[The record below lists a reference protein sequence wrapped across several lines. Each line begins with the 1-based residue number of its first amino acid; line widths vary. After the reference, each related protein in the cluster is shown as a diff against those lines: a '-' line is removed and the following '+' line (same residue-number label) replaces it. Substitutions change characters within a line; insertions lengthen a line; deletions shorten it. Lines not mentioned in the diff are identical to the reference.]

1 MRKVKNLVALSL
13 ATLIFSS
20 AFIGCGKTE
29 TTKTDET
36 KTETTEKEE
45 ATTEESEPEEEPVE
59 ITWWNYPN
67 YDMLDNTP
75 GKFEQQ
81 IVDNFNKKYPNIK
94 VNIEMIDF
102 NSGPQKINTAI
113 ASNSAPD
120 LIYDYPGRIIDYA
133 RSGVLAPLDDMFT
146 DSFKSDVSSTILDA
160 CKLDDNYY
168 MYPLNTAPFMMSF
181 NKTMLE
187 EAGIAD
193 MLPLDNEDRLWTIDD
208 MTALLK
214 AIQEKIPGV
223 APMTL
228 FSKSSGGDQATR
240 ALISNIY
247 GGQTISDDLS
257 EYTLNSQEAVKALEW
272 VTTGVKE
279 GYIGQGS
286 EALTSN
292 DAMDMYLQGK
302 SASTIIYST
311 VLMKTNSSKKV
322 GNFEEVLVPFPTTS
336 TSVAPKLEAFI
347 GGMAIFDNG
356 DEAKV
361 EATKKLVD
369 FIANDP
375 DTFKDNLIATG
386 GLSVRNSVT
395 GLYDNEEVKYAEN
408 MIKYIGT
415 YYNAVPG
422 FTEMRTYWFP
432 TLQNVLL
439 GNTTAKEAL
448 DDFVQKANETLKN

>member
-1 MRKVKNLVALSL
+1 MRKIKNLVALSL
-13 ATLIFSS
+13 ATLVFSS
-20 AFIGCGKTE
+20 LFVGCGKTE
-29 TTKTDET
+29 TTKN
-36 KTETTEKEE
+36 EKEE
-45 ATTEESEPEEEPVE
+45 AITEESEAEDEPVE

-67 YDMLDNTP
+67 YDTVDNTP
-75 GKFEQQ
+75 GKYEQQ
-81 IVDNFNKKYPNIK
+81 IIDKFNEKYPNIK
-94 VNIEMIDF
+94 VNIEMIDY

-133 RSGVLAPLDDMFT
+133 RNGVLAPLDDMFT
-146 DSFKSDVSSTILDA
+146 DSFTSDVNSTILDS

-168 MYPLNTAPFMMSF
+168 MYPINTAPFMMAF

-187 EAGIAD
+187 EAGIAN

-214 AIQEKIPGV
+214 AIQEKIPNV
-223 APMTL
+223 SPMTL

-247 GGQTISDDLS
+247 DGKTISDDLS
-257 EYTLNSQEAVKALEW
+257 EYTLNSPEAVKALEW
-272 VTTGVKE
+272 VVNGVNE
-279 GYIGQGS
+279 GYIAKGA

-311 VLMKTNSSKKV
+311 VLMKTNSSKKI
-322 GNFEEVLVPFPTTS
+322 GDFEEVLVPFPTASAS
-336 TSVAPKLEAFI
+336 TEPELEAFI

-361 EATKKLVD
+361 EAAKKLVD

-375 DTFKDNLIATG
+375 ETFKDNLIATG

-395 GLYDNEEVKYAEN
+395 GLYDNEEFKYAEN

-439 GNTTAKEAL
+439 GNTTPKDGL
-448 DDFVQKANETLKN
+448 DDFVEKANETLKN

>member
-20 AFIGCGKTE
+20 AFVGCGK
-29 TTKTDET
+29 
-36 KTETTEKEE
+36 
-45 ATTEESEPEEEPVE
+45 SEVIKDDKSEDSDKVVE

-67 YDMLDNTP
+67 YDTIDNTP

-81 IVDNFNKKYPNIK
+81 IIDEFNKKYPNIK

-120 LIYDYPGRIIDYA
+120 LIYDYPGRIIEYA

-146 DSFKSDVSSTILDA
+146 ESFKEDVNSTILDS

-168 MYPLNTAPFMMSF
+168 MYPINTAPFMMAF

-193 MLPLDNEDRLWTIDD
+193 MLPLDNPDRLWTIDD

-214 AIQEKIPGV
+214 AIQEKIPDV

-247 GGQTISDDLS
+247 GGETISDDLT
-257 EYTLNSQEAVKALEW
+257 EYTLNSPEAVKALEW
-272 VTTGVKE
+272 VVNGVKE
-279 GYIGQGS
+279 GYIAKGS

-311 VLMKTNSSKKV
+311 VLMKTNSTKKA
-322 GNFEEVLVPFPTTS
+322 GDFEEVLVPFPTPS
-336 TSVAPKLEAFI
+336 TSVEPKLEAFI
-347 GGMAIFDNG
+347 GGMAIFDNNNP
-356 DEAKV
+356 DKV
-361 EATKKLVD
+361 DAAKKLVD

-375 DTFKDNLIATG
+375 ETFKTNLIATG

-395 GLYDNEEVKYAEN
+395 DLYDNEEFKYAEN

-439 GNTTAKEAL
+439 GNTTAKDGL
-448 DDFVQKANETLKN
+448 DDFVEKANETLNK